1 MFRSFELSNMLLL
14 RDGQSSQ
21 PTSAAGKVTGEILK
35 VDVTLTVVK

>member
-1 MFRSFELSNMLLL
+1 LSNTLLL

-21 PTSAAGKVTGEILK
+21 LTSAADKVTGEILK